1 MMKLLGWLVFAIVC
15 VIALVLYLKNDTQV
29 AVDLVFYQFDTA
41 RVGIVMASAFVAG
54 SLLGLLSASMIF
66 VRMKTNEMATR
77 RKLAQSE
84 KELGALRSNVS

>member
-15 VIALVLYLKNDTQV
+15 VIALTLYMKNDAQV
-29 AVDLVFYQFDTA
+29 AIDLVFYQFEA
-41 RVGIVMASAFVAG
+41 VSIGMVMAAAFVVG

-66 VRMKTNEMATR
+66 VRMKTTEIATR

-84 KELGALRSNVS
+84 KELGALRSNVG